1 MRKNF
6 IKWSVVAVALSL
18 SACSSSEKKDGEM
31 PLDEIPVVEAG
42 TDAAPI
48 ETTEIPAPTGDLPA
62 SDPALAQEG
71 EALAAPAAM
80 SGEATSYT
88 VNGGDTLMKI
98 AFEVYGDLYQWR
110 HIHEM
115 NRDKVQD
122 PNRLTKGMV
131 LMIDKP
137 ASPVQI
143 ERNGEAY
150 LIKTGDTLGSIS
162 NEVYG
167 TPGKWRTLWENNR
180 QLIKDPNRIFAGFTL
195 YYTPDQGS
203 QNNTAPL
210 ANEAAEADG
219 RQPSSK

>member
-6 IKWSVVAVALSL
+6 SKWSVVAIALSL
-18 SACSSSEKKDGEM
+18 SACSSSEKKEGDL
-31 PLDEIPVVEAG
+31 PADEVPVVEAG

-62 SDPALAQEG
+62 SEAVAQEG
-71 EALAAPAAM
+71 EAPAAPPAM
-80 SGEATSYT
+80 SGESTSYT

-122 PNRLTKGMV
+122 PNRLTKGLV

-167 TPGKWRTLWENNR
+167 TPGKWRALWENNR

-195 YYTPDQGS
+195 YYAPDPAR

-210 ANEAAEADG
+210 ANDPAGVDG
-219 RQPSSK
+219 RTPSSK